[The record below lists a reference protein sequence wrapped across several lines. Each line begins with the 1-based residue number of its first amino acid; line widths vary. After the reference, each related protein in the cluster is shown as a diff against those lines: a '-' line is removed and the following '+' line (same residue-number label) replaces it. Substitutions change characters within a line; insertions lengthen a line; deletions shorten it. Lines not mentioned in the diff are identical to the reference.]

1 MLYLVVYLFD
11 RYGMVLGT
19 FKLVTLAALIVAVIS
34 AFVASFYYEYSRE
47 DSYYYYSTLD
57 KSYYDAAKG
66 VFSTA
71 VKVGAIAGLVS
82 VLAPSKQGLAM
93 LGGVY
98 VGQQVY
104 EGLNKSEL
112 VNKAVAVLDKELN
125 GYLDEYLAPTQ
136 PNTDT
141 PKQ

>member
-11 RYGMVLGT
+11 RYGMVLGA
-19 FKLVTLAALIVAVIS
+19 FKVVTVVAVVAAVIA
-34 AFVASFYYEYSRE
+34 AFTASFYYEYARE
-47 DSYYYYSTLD
+47 DSDYYSSLD
-57 KSYYDAAKG
+57 KSYFEMSKRA
-66 VFSTA
+66 FTTA
-71 VKVGAIAGLVS
+71 VKVGAIAGVVS

-125 GYLDEYLAPTQ
+125 GYLDEYLTPTQ

>member
-19 FKLVTLAALIVAVIS
+19 FKVVTVAALFVAII
-34 AFVASFYYEYSRE
+34 AAITASFYYEYSRE
-47 DSYYYYSTLD
+47 DSHCYSPLD
-57 KSYYDAAKG
+57 KSYYNTAKG

-71 VKVGAIAGLVS
+71 VKVGAIAGIVS

-125 GYLDEYLAPTQ
+125 GYLDEYLTPTQ

>member
-19 FKLVTLAALIVAVIS
+19 FKVVATGALFIAIVAAI
-34 AFVASFYYEYSRE
+34 VASFYYEYSRE
-47 DSYYYYSTLD
+47 DSHYYSSLD
-57 KSYYDAAKG
+57 KSYFDLSKR
-66 VFSTA
+66 VLTTA
-71 VKVGAIAGLVS
+71 IKVTVIAGLVS

-104 EGLNKSEL
+104 DGLNKSEL
-112 VNKAVAVLDKELN
+112 VNKAVKVLDQELN
-125 GYLDEYLAPTQ
+125 GYLDSYLAPAQ
-136 PNTDT
+136 PNTDAQ
-141 PKQ
+141 KH

>member
-11 RYGMVLGT
+11 RYGMVLGA
-19 FKLVTLAALIVAVIS
+19 FKVVTVVAVVAAVLAAFTV
-34 AFVASFYYEYSRE
+34 SFYYEYARE
-47 DSYYYYSTLD
+47 DSDYYSPLD
-57 KSYYDAAKG
+57 KSYFEMSKRALA
-66 VFSTA
+66 TA
-71 VKVGAIAGLVS
+71 VKVGAIAGVVS

-104 EGLNKSEL
+104 DGLNKPEL
-112 VNKAVAVLDKELN
+112 VNKAVKVLDQELN
-125 GYLDEYLAPTQ
+125 GYLDSYLAPTQ

>member
-1 MLYLVVYLFD
+1 MYLVVYLFD
-11 RYGMVLGT
+11 RYGIVLGT
-19 FKLVTLAALIVAVIS
+19 FKVATVAALLIAVIS
-34 AFVASFYYEYSRE
+34 AIVAVFYYEYSRE
-47 DSYYYYSTLD
+47 DSHYYSTLD
-57 KSYYDAAKG
+57 KSYYNAAKKTF
-66 VFSTA
+66 VTA
-71 VKVGAIAGLVS
+71 VKVGAIAGVVS

-104 EGLNKSEL
+104 EGLSKSEL

-136 PNTDT
+136 PNTDAQ
-141 PKQ
+141 KR

>member
-11 RYGMVLGT
+11 RYASIVKAIGMVSIFALFIT
-19 FKLVTLAALIVAVIS
+19 IAAAVARVIYHDLNPKGDFYIERDKVIFEKATNIFTNSVKVFVVSAVI
-34 AFVASFYYEYSRE
+34 F
-47 DSYYYYSTLD
+47 
-57 KSYYDAAKG
+57 
-66 VFSTA
+66 
-71 VKVGAIAGLVS
+71 I
-82 VLAPSKQGLAM
+82 LAPSKQGLAM

-104 EGLNKSEL
+104 DGLNKSEL
-112 VNKAVAVLDKELN
+112 VNKAVKVLDQELN
-125 GYLDEYLAPTQ
+125 GYLDSYLAPTQ

>member
-11 RYGMVLGT
+11 RYGMVLGA
-19 FKLVTLAALIVAVIS
+19 FKVVTVVAVVAAVIA
-34 AFVASFYYEYSRE
+34 AFTAAFYYEYARE
-47 DSYYYYSTLD
+47 DSDYYSSLD
-57 KSYYDAAKG
+57 KSYFEMSKRA
-66 VFSTA
+66 FTTA
-71 VKVGAIAGLVS
+71 VKVGAIAGVVS

-104 EGLNKSEL
+104 DGLNKSEL
-112 VNKAVAVLDKELN
+112 VNKAVKVLDQELN
-125 GYLDEYLAPTQ
+125 GYLDSYLAPTQ

>member
-11 RYGMVLGT
+11 RYALIIKAIGMVSIFALFIT
-19 FKLVTLAALIVAVIS
+19 IAAAVAQIIYHDLNPKGEFYIERDKVIFDKATKIFTNSVKVFVVSAVI
-34 AFVASFYYEYSRE
+34 F
-47 DSYYYYSTLD
+47 L
-57 KSYYDAAKG
+57 
-66 VFSTA
+66 
-71 VKVGAIAGLVS
+71 
-82 VLAPSKQGLAM
+82 LAPSKQGLAM

-125 GYLDEYLAPTQ
+125 GYLDSYLAPTQ
-136 PNTDT
+136 PNTNT
-141 PKQ
+141 QKH

>member
-11 RYGMVLGT
+11 RYGMVLGA
-19 FKLVTLAALIVAVIS
+19 FKLITLLAVVVAVI
-34 AFVASFYYEYSRE
+34 AAVTASFYYEYSRE
-47 DSYYYYSTLD
+47 DSHYYSPLD

-82 VLAPSKQGLAM
+82 ILAPSKQGLAM

-112 VNKAVAVLDKELN
+112 VNKAVKVLDQELN
-125 GYLDEYLAPTQ
+125 GYLDEYLTPTQ

-141 PKQ
+141 TK

>member
-19 FKLVTLAALIVAVIS
+19 FKVVTVAALFVAII
-34 AFVASFYYEYSRE
+34 AAITASFYYEYSRE
-47 DSYYYYSTLD
+47 DSYYYSLLD
-57 KSYYDAAKG
+57 KSYYNAAKG

-71 VKVGAIAGLVS
+71 VKVGAIAGIVS

-104 EGLNKSEL
+104 DGLNKSEL
-112 VNKAVAVLDKELN
+112 VNKAVKVLDQELN
-125 GYLDEYLAPTQ
+125 GYLDSYLAPTQ

>member
-19 FKLVTLAALIVAVIS
+19 FKLAAAGAIITAVLAAI
-34 AFVASFYYEYSRE
+34 FASFYYEYSRE
-47 DSYYYYSTLD
+47 GSRYYSPID
-57 KSYYDAAKG
+57 KSYFNLSKR
-66 VFSTA
+66 VFANA
-71 VKVGAIAGLVS
+71 VKIGAIAGVVS

>member
-1 MLYLVVYLFD
+1 MLYLIVYLFD
-11 RYGMVLGT
+11 RYGMVLGV
-19 FKLVTLAALIVAVIS
+19 FKLATTGAIVVAIIAAIT
-34 AFVASFYYEYSRE
+34 ASFYYEYARE
-47 DSYYYYSTLD
+47 DSDYYSPLD
-57 KSYYDAAKG
+57 KSYFEMSKR
-66 VFSTA
+66 VFANA

-104 EGLNKSEL
+104 DGLSKSEL
-112 VNKAVAVLDKELN
+112 VNKAVKVLDLELN
-125 GYLDEYLAPTQ
+125 GYLDEYLSTNAPY
-136 PNTDT
+136 T

>member
-11 RYGMVLGT
+11 RYGMVLGA
-19 FKLVTLAALIVAVIS
+19 FKVATVTAIAVAVIAALI
-34 AFVASFYYEYSRE
+34 ASFYYEYSRE
-47 DSYYYYSTLD
+47 DSHYYSPLD
-57 KSYYDAAKG
+57 KSYFELSKRALT
-66 VFSTA
+66 TA
-71 VKVGAIAGLVS
+71 VKVGAIAGIVS

-104 EGLNKSEL
+104 DGLSKSEL

-141 PKQ
+141 QKH

>member
-1 MLYLVVYLFD
+1 MLYLIVYLFD
-11 RYGMVLGT
+11 RYGMVLGA
-19 FKLVTLAALIVAVIS
+19 FKLATA
-34 AFVASFYYEYSRE
+34 
-47 DSYYYYSTLD
+47 
-57 KSYYDAAKG
+57 G
-66 VFSTA
+66 V
-71 VKVGAIAGLVS
+71 VS

-104 EGLNKSEL
+104 DGLNKSEL
-112 VNKAVAVLDKELN
+112 VNKAVKVLDQELN
-125 GYLDEYLAPTQ
+125 GYLDSYLVPTQ

>member
-11 RYGMVLGT
+11 RYGMVLGA
-19 FKLVTLAALIVAVIS
+19 FKVTTAGAIVTAVI
-34 AFVASFYYEYSRE
+34 AAIFASFYYEYARE
-47 DSYYYYSTLD
+47 DSDYYSPLD
-57 KSYYDAAKG
+57 KSYFNISKQ
-66 VFSTA
+66 VFTTA
-71 VKVGAIAGLVS
+71 VKVGAIAGVVS

-112 VNKAVAVLDKELN
+112 VSKAVAVLDNELN

>member
-1 MLYLVVYLFD
+1 MLYLIVYLFD
-11 RYGMVLGT
+11 RYGMVLGA
-19 FKLVTLAALIVAVIS
+19 FKVVTVVAVVAAVIA
-34 AFVASFYYEYSRE
+34 AFTASFYYEYARE
-47 DSYYYYSTLD
+47 DSDYYSPLD
-57 KSYYDAAKG
+57 KSYFEMSKRA
-66 VFSTA
+66 FTTA
-71 VKVGAIAGLVS
+71 VKVGAIVGVVS

-104 EGLNKSEL
+104 DGLNKSEL
-112 VNKAVAVLDKELN
+112 VNKAVKVLDQELN
-125 GYLDEYLAPTQ
+125 GYLDSYLAPTQ

>member
-11 RYGMVLGT
+11 RYGMVIGA
-19 FKLVTLAALIVAVIS
+19 FKLATAVAIAAAVIAALT
-34 AFVASFYYEYSRE
+34 ASFYYEYARE
-47 DSYYYYSTLD
+47 DSDYYSPLD
-57 KSYYDAAKG
+57 KTYFNLSKRI
-66 VFSTA
+66 FTNA

-104 EGLNKSEL
+104 DGLNKSEL
-112 VNKAVAVLDKELN
+112 VNKAVKVLDQELN
-125 GYLDEYLAPTQ
+125 GYLDSYLAPTQ

>member
-1 MLYLVVYLFD
+1 MLYLIVYLFD
-11 RYGMVLGT
+11 RYLTIIKTIG
-19 FKLVTLAALIVAVIS
+19 LVAVVSIFVVVIALIVKTI
-34 AFVASFYYEYSRE
+34 
-47 DSYYYYSTLD
+47 
-57 KSYYDAAKG
+57 YYDVNPKG
-66 VFSTA
+66 DYYIERDKIISERASNIFSSAIKVFA
-71 VKVGAIAGLVS
+71 VSFTIFI
-82 VLAPSKQGLAM
+82 LALSKQGLAM

-112 VNKAVAVLDKELN
+112 INKAVAVLDKELN

-141 PKQ
+141 AK

>member
-11 RYGMVLGT
+11 RYASIIKAIGMVAIIAMFIT
-19 FKLVTLAALIVAVIS
+19 IAAAVARIIYHDLNPKGEFYIERNKVIFDKATSIFTNSIKVFIVS
-34 AFVASFYYEYSRE
+34 ATIF
-47 DSYYYYSTLD
+47 
-57 KSYYDAAKG
+57 
-66 VFSTA
+66 
-71 VKVGAIAGLVS
+71 I
-82 VLAPSKQGLAM
+82 LAPSKQGLAM

-104 EGLNKSEL
+104 DGLNKSEL
-112 VNKAVAVLDKELN
+112 VNKAVKVLDQELN
-125 GYLDEYLAPTQ
+125 GYLDSYLAPTQ

>member
-1 MLYLVVYLFD
+1 MLYLIVYLFD
-11 RYGMVLGT
+11 RYGMVLGV
-19 FKLVTLAALIVAVIS
+19 FKLATTGAIVVAIIAAIT
-34 AFVASFYYEYSRE
+34 ASFYYEYARE
-47 DSYYYYSTLD
+47 DSDYYSPLD
-57 KSYYDAAKG
+57 KSYFEMSKR
-66 VFSTA
+66 VFANA

-104 EGLNKSEL
+104 DGLSKSEL

-141 PKQ
+141 QKH

>member
-1 MLYLVVYLFD
+1 MLYLIVYLFD
-11 RYGMVLGT
+11 RYSSIVKTIGLVAGISVLIIGVA
-19 FKLVTLAALIVAVIS
+19 LVIKSI
-34 AFVASFYYEYSRE
+34 YYEVNSEGEFYTQRYRIIYEKASNIL
-47 DSYYYYSTLD
+47 SS
-57 KSYYDAAKG
+57 AIN
-66 VFSTA
+66 VFA
-71 VKVGAIAGLVS
+71 VTFTIFI
-82 VLAPSKQGLAM
+82 LAPSKQGLAM

>member
-11 RYGMVLGT
+11 RYGMVLGA
-19 FKLVTLAALIVAVIS
+19 FKVVTVVAVVAAVIA
-34 AFVASFYYEYSRE
+34 AFTASFYYEYARE
-47 DSYYYYSTLD
+47 DSDYYSSLD
-57 KSYYDAAKG
+57 KSYFEMSKRA
-66 VFSTA
+66 FTTA
-71 VKVGAIAGLVS
+71 VKVGAIAGVVS

-104 EGLNKSEL
+104 DGLNKSEL
-112 VNKAVAVLDKELN
+112 VNKAVKVLDQELN
-125 GYLDEYLAPTQ
+125 GYLDSYLAPTQ

>member
-1 MLYLVVYLFD
+1 
-11 RYGMVLGT
+11 MVLGA
-19 FKLVTLAALIVAVIS
+19 FKLATAGAIVTAVI
-34 AFVASFYYEYSRE
+34 AAMFASFYYEYARE
-47 DSYYYYSTLD
+47 DSDYYSPLD
-57 KSYYDAAKG
+57 KSYFNISKQ
-66 VFSTA
+66 VFTTA
-71 VKVGAIAGLVS
+71 VKVGAIAGVVS

-112 VNKAVAVLDKELN
+112 VNKAVKVLDQELN
-125 GYLDEYLAPTQ
+125 GYLDSYLAPTR
-136 PNTDT
+136 PNTDA

>member
-11 RYGMVLGT
+11 RYASIIKAIGMVSVFALFIT
-19 FKLVTLAALIVAVIS
+19 IAAAVARIIYHDLNPKGEFYIERDKVI
-34 AFVASFYYEYSRE
+34 F
-47 DSYYYYSTLD
+47 D
-57 KSYYDAAKG
+57 KATSIFAN
-66 VFSTA
+66 A
-71 VKVGAIAGLVS
+71 VKVFVVS
-82 VLAPSKQGLAM
+82 ATIFILAPSKQGLAM

-104 EGLNKSEL
+104 EGLSKSEL

-125 GYLDEYLAPTQ
+125 GYLDEYLTPTQ

>member
-19 FKLVTLAALIVAVIS
+19 FKIVTLAALIVAVIS
-34 AFVASFYYEYSRE
+34 ALVASFYYEYSRE
-47 DSYYYYSTLD
+47 DSHYYSTL
-57 KSYYDAAKG
+57 AKAYFNTAKK
-66 VFSTA
+66 VFATA
-71 VKVGAIAGLVS
+71 VKVGAIAGVVS

-104 EGLNKSEL
+104 EGLSKSEL

-125 GYLDEYLAPTQ
+125 GYLDEYLTPTQ

-141 PKQ
+141 TK

>member
-34 AFVASFYYEYSRE
+34 ALVASFYYEYSRE
-47 DSYYYYSTLD
+47 DSHYYSTLD
-57 KSYYDAAKG
+57 KSYYNAAKKTF
-66 VFSTA
+66 VTA
-71 VKVGAIAGLVS
+71 VKVGAIAGVVS

-104 EGLNKSEL
+104 EGLSKSEL

-125 GYLDEYLAPTQ
+125 GYLDEYLTPTQ

>member
-11 RYGMVLGT
+11 RYGMVLGA
-19 FKLVTLAALIVAVIS
+19 FKLATILAVVVAVI
-34 AFVASFYYEYSRE
+34 AAVTASFYYEYSRE
-47 DSYYYYSTLD
+47 DSHYYSPLD
-57 KSYYDAAKG
+57 KSYYNAAKKT
-66 VFSTA
+66 FATA
-71 VKVGAIAGLVS
+71 VKVGAIAGVVS

-104 EGLNKSEL
+104 DGLNKSEL
-112 VNKAVAVLDKELN
+112 VNKAVKVLDQELN
-125 GYLDEYLAPTQ
+125 GYLDSYLTPTQ

>member
-1 MLYLVVYLFD
+1 MLYLIVYLFD
-11 RYGMVLGT
+11 RYLTIIKTIG
-19 FKLVTLAALIVAVIS
+19 LVAVVSIFVVVIALIVKTI
-34 AFVASFYYEYSRE
+34 
-47 DSYYYYSTLD
+47 
-57 KSYYDAAKG
+57 YYDVNPKG
-66 VFSTA
+66 DYYIERDKIISERASNIFSSAIKVFA
-71 VKVGAIAGLVS
+71 VSFTIFI
-82 VLAPSKQGLAM
+82 LAPSKQGLAM

-112 VNKAVAVLDKELN
+112 INKAVAVLDKELN

-141 PKQ
+141 AK

>member
-11 RYGMVLGT
+11 RYGMVLGA
-19 FKLVTLAALIVAVIS
+19 FKVVTVVAVVAAVIA
-34 AFVASFYYEYSRE
+34 AFTASFYYEYARE
-47 DSYYYYSTLD
+47 DSDYYSSLD
-57 KSYYDAAKG
+57 KSYFEMSKRA
-66 VFSTA
+66 FTTA
-71 VKVGAIAGLVS
+71 VKVGAIAGVVS